1 MVLQLLPR
9 LDSWH
14 QYIQNLRREDTC
26 VRTWRLYKIE
36 FYDGWMNIGYISWI
50 IALLHPSQLDMWPQV
65 ESMNALHILHC
76 DIDLNWTHLSWM
88 CFCNTKAWTHVT
100 QVHNRQILKNS
111 SPHVNMCEIIGKCYR
126 LSVHIYP
133 DKNKHSLGS
142 DTHFV
147 QPKGE
152 IHSGPHM
159 STYLER

>member
-1 MVLQLLPR
+1 M
-9 LDSWH
+9 
-14 QYIQNLRREDTC
+14 
-26 VRTWRLYKIE
+26 
-36 FYDGWMNIGYISWI
+36 
-50 IALLHPSQLDMWPQV
+50 
-65 ESMNALHILHC
+65 
-76 DIDLNWTHLSWM
+76 
-88 CFCNTKAWTHVT
+88 T

-152 IHSGPHM
+152 GFLRLEIAVGLAILFAPRKNAERMSDKNVRSGCQKKCQRECQM
-159 STYLER
+159 ECQIKCQR